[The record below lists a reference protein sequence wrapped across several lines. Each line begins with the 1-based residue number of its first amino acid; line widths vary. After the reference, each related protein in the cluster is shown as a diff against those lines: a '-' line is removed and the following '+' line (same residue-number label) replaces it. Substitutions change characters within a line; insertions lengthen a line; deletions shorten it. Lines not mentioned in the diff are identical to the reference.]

1 MSADLSRLPS
11 MTVLLKAAESFNGLR
26 SESRMVVTEALR
38 TVLEAVR
45 AEMAT
50 GSCDLGIESILT
62 RTRAHIQSRAA
73 TRLVRVINATGIVL
87 HTGLGRSI
95 LAEPAVQRV
104 SASATGYC
112 NLEIDLDTGKRGQRG
127 AYAEQIL
134 CRLTGAEAALIVN
147 NNAAATMLVLHGIAK
162 GREVIVSRGQLIE
175 IGGSYRLPEVMS
187 AGGAILR
194 EVGTTNKTHLAD
206 YERAI
211 SGATAMLMHVHTS
224 NYRVVGFAE
233 NPTVPELVELAH
245 RHHVTMFDDLGS
257 GALLDSEIW
266 KLANEPTAAQSLRNG
281 SDVVAFSGDKL
292 LGGPQAGILLG
303 KKSVIEQLR
312 RDPMTR
318 ALRIGKLTAAA
329 LEATLELYQSPDE
342 AARHIPTLAALAES
356 ADSLTARAARIA
368 DALKKRLPTESFT
381 VRRDESFAGGGSLPA
396 WAMPTAVVEW
406 RPTNGAESKWSG
418 PPCPLPDGMKRAET
432 PAPPRLSLDA
442 LAHRLRMGQPAVLPR
457 IADDAMLFDART
469 IGDNEIDE
477 LADAVKTAATNGE

>member
-1 MSADLSRLPS
+1 MSNDLSKLPS

-38 TVLEAVR
+38 AVLETVR
-45 AEMAT
+45 AELAN

-62 RTRAHIQSRAA
+62 RARAHIQSRAA
-73 TRLVRVINATGIVL
+73 TRLVRVINATGIIL

-104 SASATGYC
+104 TAAATGYC

-257 GALLDSEIW
+257 GALLDNDLW
-266 KLANEPTAAQSLRNG
+266 KHANEPTAAQSLRNG

-329 LEATLELYQSPDE
+329 LEATLELYQSTDE
-342 AARHIPTLAALAES
+342 AARHIPTLAALTES
-356 ADSLTARAARIA
+356 ADSLTARAARLA

-406 RPTNGAESKWSG
+406 RPTNVAEKKWSG
-418 PPCPLPDGMKRAET
+418 PPCPLPDNTMRAET
-432 PAPPRLSLDA
+432 PAPPRLSLDD

-457 IADDAMLFDART
+457 IADGAMLFDART